1 LILVKQTEWW
11 RAAARDAMMPPTL
24 REDSMR
30 LVGLLAA
37 TASLAA
43 ALPVA
48 AGNLTGDGGVSA
60 FYIPEG
66 VVPAKPGTL
75 MRSEPLDTRQSL
87 TNAGRNIRLLYSS
100 TDGLRGKGAVAVSG
114 ALYVPMGDPPAG
126 GWPLLAWAH
135 GTVGVADVCAPS
147 WAGRGVRDTTY
158 LNFWLA
164 KGYAVVASD
173 YQGLGTPGGHPY
185 LATTPVA
192 YSILDSVRAAQAG
205 GFGLS
210 RDVVIIG
217 QSQGGGAAFATAGHA
232 PRYAPELRIK
242 GAVATGTPYFSPE
255 GQVALQAARPRDKV
269 DPLLAYNFFALSL
282 LEQMDP
288 AFRPADCLTATALPV
303 AMSITTGCMGQI
315 AQAVNTA
322 SLTYNTTFTRDPAER
337 MLQGYELMGYPT
349 LKITT
354 PVFMG
359 TGGKDRDVPPA
370 MQLGLAED
378 ACQAGSLIEAHLYP
392 EADHSG
398 AVNGSTAE
406 SSVFIA
412 KAFAGEPI
420 AGNCATLPKPPA

>member
-1 LILVKQTEWW
+1 
-11 RAAARDAMMPPTL
+11 M
-24 REDSMR
+24 
-30 LVGLLAA
+30 
-37 TASLAA
+37 
-43 ALPVA
+43 
-48 AGNLTGDGGVSA
+48 AGGLTGDGGVSA
-60 FYIPEG
+60 FYAPEAKIPDQ
-66 VVPAKPGTL
+66 PGTL
-75 MRSEPLDTRQSL
+75 IRSEPLEAQQSL
-87 TNAGRNIRLLYSS
+87 ANAGRNVRILYSS
-100 TDGLRGKGAVAVSG
+100 TDGLNGKDSVAVSG
-114 ALYVPMGDPPAG
+114 ALYIPKGNPPPG

-147 WAGRGVRDTTY
+147 WAGRGGRDTTY

-192 YSILDSVRAAQAG
+192 YSILDSIRAAQSG

-210 RDVVIIG
+210 GDVVIIG

-242 GAVATGTPYFSPE
+242 GTVATGTPYFSPE
-255 GQVALQAARPRDKV
+255 GQIALQAARPRDKV

-288 AFRPADCLTATALPV
+288 SFRPADYLSTAALPV

-322 SLTYNTTFTRDPAER
+322 GLTYDTTFTRDPAER
-337 MLQGYELMGYPT
+337 MLSGYELMGYPT
-349 LKITT
+349 LNVPT

-359 TGGKDRDVPPA
+359 AGGKDRDVPPA
-370 MQLGLAED
+370 MQLGLATD
-378 ACQAGSLIEAHLYP
+378 ACRAGSRIEAHIYP
-392 EADHSG
+392 DADHSG

-412 KAFAGEPI
+412 RAFAGEKI
-420 AGNCATLPKPPA
+420 AGNCAALPKPPA